1 LSASSLIKPSVSASS
16 FAASLAYIPN
26 NDGLRGEMHSF
37 CGGEKAGNLPLDSEG
52 VVAGEAPLGGVAG
65 YDEEEEEEEELQL
78 GVAAWWCFRAG
89 MGIDWDMVA
98 FRQGEG

>member
-1 LSASSLIKPSVSASS
+1 
-16 FAASLAYIPN
+16 
-26 NDGLRGEMHSF
+26 
-37 CGGEKAGNLPLDSEG
+37 LPLDSEG

-65 YDEEEEEEEELQL
+65 YDEEEEEEEEELQL